1 MRFKRFV
8 QGCSVGGVRR
18 YLDMLKQ
25 VHMTGNTSF
34 SLDCNHLARFDMELY
49 RDLVRYPQ
57 EVIPIFDMVLDE
69 MFRELLAQEGEEYE
83 LEEQIKVRPFRLL
96 NKRPMRELNPSDMNS
111 LVSIQGMVTRA
122 SQCIPDLKQAFYQVF
137 ETFQKKCFTV

>member
-49 RDLVRYPQ
+49 R
-57 EVIPIFDMVLDE
+57 DMVLDE